1 MKNRNSSPGNAAKTR
16 KSDVACLLLI
26 AFLICAEICA
36 AQTPSIRFVDEGGN
50 SVAEVQSKMHNGSLY
65 LPVEVVRNAFDPNL
79 KQQYT
84 SLTQTLVLNLK
95 GQLIHLRIGNPSVT
109 TDDDDAAITL
119 SNPPR
124 IIEGKR
130 MLPLDFFTELL
141 PKLFNV
147 EVFYNAP
154 LQTVHITEKSAHS
167 MNFPT
172 VPLAVELEEFLLVL
186 DPGHGGADTGC
197 QGASGVL
204 EKNVVLDLAKRIR
217 ALCLQ
222 NRMRIQLTRES
233 DVERRPIERIRIANR
248 NRGQLFL
255 SLHCNASF
263 SPIAAGIRIYI
274 NNPMGEFRSEAAL
287 PRSNHT
293 SGRGSIKILT
303 QDDYL
308 LQSREFA
315 AVLKDQFAAI
325 FPASPISQSEM
336 PLVTLS
342 GVYMPAI
349 LVEIGYLSN
358 TDDADRLDDDEHLA
372 SASMAVFLAVQRF
385 SSAFESEKA
394 AVKGN

>member
-1 MKNRNSSPGNAAKTR
+1 
-16 KSDVACLLLI
+16 
-26 AFLICAEICA
+26 
-36 AQTPSIRFVDEGGN
+36 
-50 SVAEVQSKMHNGSLY
+50 
-65 LPVEVVRNAFDPNL
+65 
-79 KQQYT
+79 
-84 SLTQTLVLNLK
+84 
-95 GQLIHLRIGNPSVT
+95 
-109 TDDDDAAITL
+109 
-119 SNPPR
+119 
-124 IIEGKR
+124 

-172 VPLAVELEEFLLVL
+172 APSAAAHEEFLLVL
-186 DPGHGGADTGC
+186 DPGHGGSDTGC
-197 QGASGVL
+197 QGALGVL

-222 NRMRIQLTRES
+222 NGMRIQLTRES
-233 DVERRPIERIRIANR
+233 DVERRSIDRIRIANR

-263 SPIAAGIRIYI
+263 SQNAAGIRIYI
-274 NNPMGEFRSEAAL
+274 NNPMGEFRFGTAL
-287 PRSNHT
+287 TPRNHT
-293 SGRGSIKILT
+293 SGRGSIKTLT
-303 QDDYL
+303 QEDFL

-325 FPASPISQSEM
+325 FPSSPISQSEM

-358 TDDADRLDDDEHLA
+358 TDDADRLDDDERLA

-385 SSAFESEKA
+385 SSAFESENA
-394 AVKGN
+394 AVNGN

>member
-26 AFLICAEICA
+26 AFLICADICA
-36 AQTPSIRFVDEGGN
+36 AQTPLIRFVDEGGN

-65 LPVEVVRNAFDPNL
+65 LPVDVVRSAFDPNL

-109 TDDDDAAITL
+109 TDDDDAITL

-154 LQTVHITEKSAHS
+154 LRTVHITEKSAHS

-172 VPLAVELEEFLLVL
+172 AASAVELEEFLLVL
-186 DPGHGGADTGC
+186 DPGHGGSDTGC

-222 NRMRIQLTRES
+222 NGMRIQLTRES

-263 SPIAAGIRIYI
+263 SPNAAGIRIYI

-287 PRSNHT
+287 PAPNHT
-293 SGRGSIKILT
+293 SGRSSIKILT

-358 TDDADRLDDDEHLA
+358 ADDADRLDDDERLA

>member
-1 MKNRNSSPGNAAKTR
+1 M
-16 KSDVACLLLI
+16 
-26 AFLICAEICA
+26 
-36 AQTPSIRFVDEGGN
+36 
-50 SVAEVQSKMHNGSLY
+50 
-65 LPVEVVRNAFDPNL
+65 
-79 KQQYT
+79 
-84 SLTQTLVLNLK
+84 
-95 GQLIHLRIGNPSVT
+95 
-109 TDDDDAAITL
+109 
-119 SNPPR
+119 
-124 IIEGKR
+124 
-130 MLPLDFFTELL
+130 
-141 PKLFNV
+141 
-147 EVFYNAP
+147 
-154 LQTVHITEKSAHS
+154 
-167 MNFPT
+167 
-172 VPLAVELEEFLLVL
+172 
-186 DPGHGGADTGC
+186 
-197 QGASGVL
+197 L

-263 SPIAAGIRIYI
+263 SPNAAGIRIYI

-287 PRSNHT
+287 PAPNHT
-293 SGRGSIKILT
+293 SGRSSIKILT

-385 SSAFESEKA
+385 SGLAQRL
-394 AVKGN
+394 NRRRLP